1 MIVIVFPVS
10 LVITKLN
17 DSNSV
22 PNVISNN
29 KTK

>member
-1 MIVIVFPVS
+1 MIVIVFPVP

-22 PNVISNN
+22 PSVITNN